1 MRDAPK
7 SIALYGAGMISAAHA
22 GAAGLLDLNVSAVAS
37 RTVDRAISRAAELH
51 TTAMTYDE
59 LPAGAD
65 IVVVSTPPQCHAGD
79 AIRMLDAGASV
90 LLEKPLCT
98 TLDQADA
105 LMAAAAAHDQ
115 RIMYAEN
122 LGYAPVVQAMLIMC
136 HRVQAPTSIEVRAI
150 QSLPT
155 WGNFTSDEWGGG
167 ALFDLGAH
175 PLALAVML
183 AAPAKVIGVSANLE
197 GGEGHNSDEQA
208 DVILHFDTG
217 LTAHVVSSWKGTGE
231 STWDAQ
237 YSSPNDVIRMEI
249 FPEPK
254 LEHNGDHIDVPTFTT
269 GPYLE
274 PLGYVAQLKAFVDD
288 ISNGNEPL
296 MSVAFGHHIM
306 HITLAAYRS
315 AGRDAALEPVPYNGP
330 TDKTPLQLWHGS

>member
-1 MRDAPK
+1 MAGTPK
-7 SIALYGAGMISAAHA
+7 TIALYGAGMISVAHA
-22 GAAGLLDLNVSAVAS
+22 GAAGLLGLDIIGVAS
-37 RTVDRAISRAAELH
+37 RTAERAAARAADLR
-51 TTAMTYDE
+51 TKAMTYDE
-59 LPAGAD
+59 LPGGAD
-65 IVVVSTPPQCHAGD
+65 IVVVSTPPQCHASD
-79 AIRMLDAGASV
+79 AISLLDAGTAV

-98 TLDQADA
+98 TMEQADE
-105 LMAAAAAHDQ
+105 LMAAAAAHRQ

-136 HRVQAPTSIEVRAI
+136 HRLEAPTHIEVRAI
-150 QSLPT
+150 QPLPT

-175 PLALAVML
+175 PLAVAVML

-197 GGEGHNSDEQA
+197 GGDGHNTDEQA

-231 STWDAQ
+231 SVWDAQ
-237 YSSPNDVIRMEI
+237 YSTANDVIRMEI
-249 FPEPK
+249 FPAPK
-254 LEHNGDHIDVPTFTT
+254 LEHNGEPIDVPAVTT

-274 PLGYVAQLKAFVDD
+274 PLGYVGQLSAFVDD
-288 ISNGNEPL
+288 IASGTEPL

-315 AGRDAALEPVPYNGP
+315 ASRDAALEPIPYAGP
-330 TDKTPLQLWHGS
+330 RDKTPLELWHGL